1 MLICTKRAYRVK
13 LTFSTKAWEQYL
25 YWQTT
30 DKKLLKR
37 INVLIKDI
45 QGTPYEGIGK
55 PEPLKHGLSGYWS
68 RRINDEHRI
77 VYKQQDDTIL
87 IAQLRYHYGT

>member
-1 MLICTKRAYRVK
+1 MK
-13 LTFSTKAWEQYL
+13 LTFSTSAWEQYL

-30 DKKLLKR
+30 DKKILKR
-37 INVLIKDI
+37 INTLIKDI
-45 QGTPYEGIGK
+45 QRQPYEGIGK
-55 PEPLKHGLSGYWS
+55 PEPLKHGLAGYWS

-87 IAQLRYHYGT
+87 IAQLRYHY